1 MDLLQRLQTDLTSR
15 GKQGYQLLGG
25 DGSFA
30 SPKLAMLWR
39 RTSRPLIF
47 LVVTAIVVSMM
58 AWPPVSASVTNYH
71 RVLTTVSGA
80 CELTC
85 S

>member
-25 DGSFA
+25 DGSFT
-30 SPKLAMLWR
+30 SPKLALLWR

-47 LVVTAIVVSMM
+47 LIVTALVVSMM
-58 AWPPVSASVTNYH
+58 AWSPVSASVTKCH
-71 RVLTTVSGA
+71 RVLPTVSGS
-80 CELTC
+80 CD
-85 S
+85 